1 MKKVDNKSF
10 LEFLEKDI
18 IRNFYLCDN
27 IVNSGKDGYAIKS
40 VVIYTTDDTPSNDY
54 VVLTENIFNEL
65 IIEVKTKNESLIS
78 DVFSQVKKVAKTYK
92 KLRIGANDVDFF
104 NSAIFKKY
112 FKLQKTYYADF
123 GVFAHFSESDLV
135 EFNFPENVSI
145 QLETDFEK
153 FSDYDDENWDG
164 LESLIKYK
172 NETDKFFVIRKTDV
186 FCGYLMANNSYK
198 NIYDIA
204 NVFVSENYR
213 GKNYGAYLTSYFAK
227 HCYENNLIPH
237 YGTAISKYSEAVAKK
252 CGFKESYRQHY
263 ADVKFKFISL

>member
-1 MKKVDNKSF
+1 MKKVNNQEF
-10 LEFLEKDI
+10 LEFLEKNI
-18 IRNFYLCDN
+18 IKNFYLCDN

-40 VVIYTTDDTPSNDY
+40 VEIYTTDGTPSDDY
-54 VVLTENIFNEL
+54 VVLTENIFDEL
-65 IIEVKTKNESLIS
+65 IIEVKTSNEILIS
-78 DVFSQVKKVAKTYK
+78 DIFSHIKKVAKKYK
-92 KLRIGANDVDFF
+92 KLRIGANDTDFF
-104 NSAIFKKY
+104 SSAIFKKY

-123 GVFAHFSESDLV
+123 GVFAHFSKNDLID
-135 EFNFPENVSI
+135 FDIPQNVTI
-145 QLETDFEK
+145 QLENDFSK
-153 FSDYDDENWDG
+153 YSNCDDENWDG

-172 NETDKFFVIRKTDV
+172 NETDKLFVIKENNE

-204 NVFVSENYR
+204 NVFVSEKYR

-227 HCYENNLIPH
+227 YCYENNLIPH

-263 ADVKFKFISL
+263 ADAKFKFISL

>member
-1 MKKVDNKSF
+1 MKKVDNKIF

-18 IRNFYLCDN
+18 IKNFYLCDN

-40 VVIYTTDDTPSNDY
+40 VEIYTTDGTPSDDY

-65 IIEVKTKNESLIS
+65 IIEVKTNDEALIS
-78 DVFSQVKKVAKTYK
+78 AIFSHIKKIAKTYK
-92 KLRIGANDVDFF
+92 KLRIGANSLEFF
-104 NSAIFKKY
+104 ESTIFKKY

-123 GVFAHFSESDLV
+123 GVFAHFSSADMV
-135 EFNFPENVSI
+135 EFDIPQNIIVPLEN
-145 QLETDFEK
+145 DFSK
-153 FSDYDDENWDG
+153 YSDYDDENWDG

-172 NETDKFFVIRKTDV
+172 NETDKFFVIKENDE

-204 NVFVSENYR
+204 NVFVSEKYR
-213 GKNYGAYLTSYFAK
+213 GKNYGSYLTSTFTK

-237 YGTAISKYSEAVAKK
+237 YGTAISEYSEAVAKK

-263 ADVKFKFISL
+263 ADVKLKLLVL

>member
-92 KLRIGANDVDFF
+92 KLRIGANDVGFF

-112 FKLQKTYYADF
+112 FK
-123 GVFAHFSESDLV
+123 
-135 EFNFPENVSI
+135 
-145 QLETDFEK
+145 
-153 FSDYDDENWDG
+153 
-164 LESLIKYK
+164 
-172 NETDKFFVIRKTDV
+172 
-186 FCGYLMANNSYK
+186 
-198 NIYDIA
+198 
-204 NVFVSENYR
+204 
-213 GKNYGAYLTSYFAK
+213 
-227 HCYENNLIPH
+227 NL
-237 YGTAISKYSEAVAKK
+237 A
-252 CGFKESYRQHY
+252 
-263 ADVKFKFISL
+263 